1 VYGLHPATAAA
12 EEEQQIMTSAKALA
26 RMAGLLYLI
35 VAVCGGFSELY
46 VRASVGVPG
55 DAAATADNIS
65 ASATLFRIGALTDL
79 VNVACFLALALVL
92 YGLLKP
98 VSANAAVAMLVL
110 NAVSVAVMTA
120 NMPNHLGALRAA
132 TSEEYAGA
140 FGAASPDALAMVFL
154 DLHSYGYLVAGIFFG
169 LWLLPLGYLLFRS
182 RSVPRALGALVMV
195 GSFGYVAD
203 AITNVLFPT
212 VGATLTPV
220 LVLPSVLAEVSLIL
234 WLLTKGLNV
243 QRPLH
248 HVPASVEHVP
258 ASG

>member
-1 VYGLHPATAAA
+1 
-12 EEEQQIMTSAKALA
+12 MTSEKRLA
-26 RMAGLLYLI
+26 RIAGLLYLI

-46 VRASVGVPG
+46 VRSGVKVPG
-55 DAAATADNIS
+55 DAATTADNIS

-79 VNVACFLALALVL
+79 INVACFLVLALVL

-98 VSANAAVAMLVL
+98 VSANAALAMLVF
-110 NAVSVAVMTA
+110 NAVSVAIMTA
-120 NMPNHLGALRAA
+120 NLANHLGALHAA
-132 TSEEYAGA
+132 TSEDYAGA
-140 FGAASPDALAMVFL
+140 FGAESSDSLAMLFL

-182 RSVPRALGALVMV
+182 RYAPRALGALVMV

-203 AITNVLFPT
+203 AVTNVLFPT
-212 VGATLTPV
+212 VGETLAPV
-220 LVLPSVLAEVSLIL
+220 MVLPSVLAEVSLIL
-234 WLLTKGLNV
+234 WLLVKGLDV
-243 QRPLH
+243 QPRVH